1 MLTVWCC
8 RIWKIG
14 FHTELKTLYR
24 NGCKVRRR
32 IPLHTWLEIKA
43 TGLTAWLERW
53 PMRELEGI
61 KYVSFT
67 CDSTTMFSSTL
78 CYRNNIPS
86 SNQSKLLIF
95 IRLNCESCVLCLWGQ
110 RDPVTLALK
119 ESEDASESYAVHVI
133 FSAGTELGLV
143 LCRRHQPTEEA
154 EDIEVGFPGLSF
166 STEELDLS
174 FTLPLD
180 PRSVVIHMQSV
191 NKIAP
196 YTNNLL

>member
-1 MLTVWCC
+1 MSALFVLTVWCC

-14 FHTELKTLYR
+14 FHTNLKTSYR
-24 NGCKVRRR
+24 NCCKVRRR
-32 IPLHTWLEIKA
+32 IPLHTSLEIKA

-67 CDSTTMFSSTL
+67 CDSTTMSSSTL

-110 RDPVTLALK
+110 RDPVRRAKMLPSLTPSMSSSQRGLNRDWC
-119 ESEDASESYAVHVI
+119 SVI
-133 FSAGTELGLV
+133 GTSPQKKQ
-143 LCRRHQPTEEA
+143 RA
-154 EDIEVGFPGLSF
+154 
-166 STEELDLS
+166 
-174 FTLPLD
+174 
-180 PRSVVIHMQSV
+180 
-191 NKIAP
+191 
-196 YTNNLL
+196 